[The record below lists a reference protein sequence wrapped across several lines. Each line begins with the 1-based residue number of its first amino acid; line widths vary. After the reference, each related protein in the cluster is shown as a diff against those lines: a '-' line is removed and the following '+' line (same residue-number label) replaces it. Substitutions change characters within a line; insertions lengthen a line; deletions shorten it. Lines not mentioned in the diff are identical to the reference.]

1 MTPKIFIERPVL
13 STVIS
18 VILVILGILGLI
30 AMPITQYP
38 EIAPPTVQVSAS
50 YPGANADVVLN
61 SVIVPLEEQINGVE
75 NMTYMTSTAGND
87 GSASITVFFKQG
99 TNPDLDAVNVQ
110 NRVSRATP
118 LLPAEVTR
126 SGVATSKRQSS
137 MVMVFSIN
145 SSNKSF
151 DGTFLQNYANINVI
165 PMLKRVNGVGDVQ
178 AFGTQDY
185 SMRIWL
191 RPDAMASYGLVPDDI
206 TNALAEQ
213 NIEAAP
219 GKIGE
224 NSNQSF
230 QFVLKYK
237 GRLKLPVEY
246 ENIIIKATSTGQ
258 LLRLKDVARVEL
270 GSLDYS
276 VTMSTDNKPSIV
288 MGVFQAAGTNAHA
301 MIKECESVLATAS
314 RRYPPGVSMNM
325 IFTANQFLDISIHK
339 VVETLIEAFILVSIV
354 VFVFLQDLRSTLI
367 PAIAVPVAIVG
378 TFFFLNLFGF
388 TINLLTLFALV
399 LAIGIVVDDAI
410 VVVEAVHAKLDQHAA
425 DQHAVTAAGETAP
438 GETGTDTTATAATL
452 EAMNEISGAVISIT
466 LVMAAVFVPV
476 TFITGSVGVF
486 YKQFGLTLAVAIL
499 ISAVNALTLSPA
511 LCALL
516 LRPHHENALRQKGFL
531 QRFYSAFNVAFAA
544 TTRKYKRSV
553 QFLSRRRWIAGL
565 VVLMFIGLF
574 AFLLKVTPAGFVPNE
589 DQSFIMAD
597 VSLPPASSLER
608 TTKIADQVMTIARQQ
623 PEMNSVVRVAGSG
636 ILSGGAGG
644 SYGSLFMNLKDW
656 DLRKGKEHSLDAVI
670 NKLFGATAGIKGA
683 KIFFIAPPTLEG
695 FGNTSGFEFQVQDRS
710 GGDIAHFNEVN
721 NRFLAALNRRPEIQ
735 YATSFFNINFPQFEV
750 EVNVAKCKE
759 SNISP
764 ATVLSTLQGY
774 YGSIYAS
781 NFNEFG
787 KQYRVMIQADA
798 VYRSDIQSLDKVF
811 VRNTNNVMAP
821 ITEFVTLKRVY
832 GPEFINRFNLFTSIS
847 VSGAPKT
854 GYSSGDAIKAI
865 QEVAARTLPA
875 GYGYEFSGLTREE
888 LSSGNQTM
896 LIFVLCLVFVYFL
909 LSAQYESY
917 LLPFAVILSLSIGLA
932 GAFIFAN
939 LFGVQNNIYL
949 QITLI
954 MLIGLL
960 AKNAIL
966 IVEFALARRR
976 AGESIVQAAIDGAVV
991 RLRPI
996 LMTSFAFIFGIMPL
1010 MVSSGAGAEGN
1021 RSIGTG
1027 AVGGMFIGTVFGVF
1041 VIPVLFIIFQSL
1053 QERISRKKIKT
1064 NMTVA
1069 LLLVTAGLGLLCL
1082 PSCVTQ
1088 HYQQPGMVV
1097 KGQLYRAP
1105 APDTTMATGDTTKL
1119 GLPGD
1124 TTRVGPG
1131 GDTTTIATLPY
1142 RSLFSDTI
1150 LQGLIA
1156 EGLGGNPDLR
1166 VAMERMTEARE
1177 NLLQARAALL
1187 PSLSANL
1194 SANPVKQSA
1203 GALDIPPAYI
1213 GSYQLTT
1220 TTYTASLSTSWEA
1233 DIWGKLRS
1241 SKRSYF
1247 AAFLESDAARRVI
1260 QTQLIADIA
1269 GYYYQ
1274 LLAYDAQLAITQQ
1287 TVRNRLDDVSTMK
1300 ALMENGL
1307 ATGAAVVQSDANRAS
1322 AEVLIPDIKLN
1333 IQENENALSILLGRV
1348 PGEIKRGMLAE
1359 EVPFADLQAGV
1370 PSLLLQNRPDVQQA
1384 EFAFRAAFEN
1394 VNVARTYF
1402 YPQLT
1407 ITAQGGYSNLT
1418 IKDFF
1423 LNSIFYNIVGGLT
1436 EPIFNQRQNKTRLHV
1451 AQAQQR
1457 EAFWTYEKTL
1467 LTAGAEVSNSFL
1479 VYQTALD
1486 KQHTRAGQIKSLEQA
1501 VDFTK
1506 ELLKYSSA
1514 TNYTDVLTSEQSLLS
1529 AQLNSVDDR
1538 LQQLQA
1544 VVDLYKALGGGW
1556 R

>member
-1 MTPKIFIERPVL
+1 MTLKIFIERPVL

-18 VILVILGILGLI
+18 VIIVILGILGLV
-30 AMPITQYP
+30 ALPITQYP

-75 NMTYMTSTAGND
+75 NMTYMTSSAGND

-126 SGVATSKRQSS
+126 SGVTTSKQQSS

-145 SSNKSF
+145 STNKSF

-165 PMLKRVNGVGDVQ
+165 PLLKRVNGVGQVQ
-178 AFGTQDY
+178 AFGSQDY

-219 GKIGE
+219 GKVGE

-237 GRLKLPVEY
+237 GRLKKPVEY
-246 ENIIIKATSTGQ
+246 ENIIIKATATGQ

-276 VTMSTDNKPSIV
+276 VTSTTDNHPSIV

-301 MIKECESVLATAS
+301 MIKECEQVIATAAK
-314 RRYPPGVSMNM
+314 RFPPGVEPNM
-325 IFTANQFLDISIHK
+325 IFTANQFLDVSIRK

-410 VVVEAVHAKLDQHAA
+410 VVVEAVHAKLDAHAP
-425 DQHAVTAAGETAP
+425 TAKE
-438 GETGTDTTATAATL
+438 ATL
-452 EAMNEISGAVISIT
+452 GAMNEISGAVISIT

-499 ISAVNALTLSPA
+499 ISAINALTLSPA

-516 LRPHHENALRQKGFL
+516 LKPHHENKLRKGFL
-531 QRFYSAFNVAFAA
+531 IRFYTAFNAGFSA
-544 TTRKYKRSV
+544 TTNKYKRSI
-553 QFLSRRRWIAGL
+553 QFLSRKQWIAGL
-565 VVLMFIGLF
+565 IVLAFFALF
-574 AFLLKVTPAGFVPNE
+574 AYLLKTTPAGFVPNE

-608 TTKIADQVMTIARQQ
+608 TTTITDQVSTIAKNM
-623 PEMNSVVRVAGSG
+623 PEMNMVVRIAGSG
-636 ILSGGAGG
+636 ILSGGNGG
-644 SYGSLFMNLKDW
+644 SYGSLFMNLKSW
-656 DLRKGKEHSLDAVI
+656 EFRKGDEHSLSTVI

-695 FGNTSGFEFQVQDRS
+695 FGNSSGFEFQVQDRS
-710 GGDIAHFNEVN
+710 GGDIAHFYDVN
-721 NRFLAALNRRPEIQ
+721 NKFLAALSQRPEIQ

-750 EVNVAKCKE
+750 EVDVAKCKIA
-759 SNISP
+759 NISP
-764 ATVLSTLQGY
+764 AAVLSTMEGY

-798 VYRSDIQSLDKVF
+798 AYRSDVQSLDKVM
-811 VRNTNNVMAP
+811 VRTGNNVMAP

-832 GPEFINRFNLFTSIS
+832 GPEFINRFNLFTSIA

-865 QEVAARTLPA
+865 QEVAAKTLPA
-875 GYGYEFSGLTREE
+875 GYGYEFSGITREE

-896 LIFVLCLVFVYFL
+896 LIFLLCLVFVYFL

-917 LLPFAVILSLSIGLA
+917 MLPFAVILSLVIGLA
-932 GAFIFAN
+932 GAFVFAN
-939 LFGVQNNIYL
+939 IFGVQNNIYL

-960 AKNAIL
+960 SKNAIL
-966 IVEFALARRR
+966 IVEFALQRRR
-976 AGESIVQAAIDGAVV
+976 AGESIVQAAIDGAVT

-1041 VIPVLFIIFQSL
+1041 VIPVLFIIFQNI
-1053 QERISRKKIKT
+1053 QERISSKPKPGSLTLTILIIAT
-1064 NMTVA
+1064 
-1069 LLLVTAGLGLLCL
+1069 LSLS
-1082 PSCVTQ
+1082 SCVTQ
-1088 HYQQPGMVV
+1088 KYKAPGMPIN
-1097 KGQLYRAP
+1097 GQLYRADSITNS
-1105 APDTTMATGDTTKL
+1105 AP
-1119 GLPGD
+1119 
-1124 TTRVGPG
+1124 
-1131 GDTTTIATLPY
+1131 DTTTIATLPY
-1142 RSLFSDTI
+1142 RSLFADTI
-1150 LQGLIA
+1150 LQNLID
-1156 EGLGGNPDLR
+1156 EGLRENPDLK
-1166 VAMERMTEARE
+1166 VAMERMTEASE
-1177 NLLQARAALL
+1177 NFKQSKAASL
-1187 PSLSANL
+1187 PSLSANVNVTQSKL
-1194 SANPVKQSA
+1194 SANAQDV
-1203 GALDIPPAYI
+1203 PPAYI
-1213 GSYQLTT
+1213 GSYPLTT

-1233 DIWGKLRS
+1233 DIWGKFKS
-1241 SKRSYF
+1241 SKRSYL
-1247 AAFLESDAARRVI
+1247 AAFLQSDAARRAI

-1274 LLAYDAQLAITQQ
+1274 LLSYDEQLRITQQ
-1287 TVRNRLDDVSTMK
+1287 TAVNRQEDVTTIKSM
-1300 ALMENGL
+1300 MESGL
-1307 ATGAAVVQSDANRAS
+1307 ATGAAVAQSDANRVS
-1322 AEVLIPDIKLN
+1322 AELLLPDLKLN
-1333 IQENENALSILLGRV
+1333 VRETENALSILLGRV
-1348 PGEIKRGMLAE
+1348 PGAIKRSTLADQTPYANLE
-1359 EVPFADLQAGV
+1359 TGIS
-1370 PSLLLQNRPDVQQA
+1370 SLLLQNRPDVQEA
-1384 EFAFRAAFEN
+1384 EYAFHAAFET
-1394 VNVARTYF
+1394 VNVAKTYF
-1402 YPQLT
+1402 YPQFT
-1407 ITAQGGYSNLT
+1407 VTAQGGLSTLE
-1418 IKDFF
+1418 IKHFF
-1423 LNSIFYNIVGGLT
+1423 DHSIFYNLVGGLT
-1436 EPIFNQRQNKTRLHV
+1436 EPIFNNRQNKTRLHV

-1457 EAFWTYEKTL
+1457 EAFYTYQKTL
-1467 LTAGAEVSNSFL
+1467 LTAGAEVSNSFFT
-1479 VYQTALD
+1479 YQTAID
-1486 KQHTRAGQIKSLEQA
+1486 KQRQRVNQVELLAQA

-1506 ELLKYSSA
+1506 ALLQYSSA

-1529 AQLNSVDDR
+1529 AQLNSVNDR
-1538 LQQLQA
+1538 FQQLQA
-1544 VVDLYKALGGGW
+1544 IVDLYKALGGGW